1 MQELKVG
8 KDVLDKQKSNH
19 KKINALEYI
28 EILKFCTS
36 TDIIKKASHIT
47 NARSIQL
54 LKEGVAGDSQP
65 FLVML

>member
-47 NARSIQL
+47 NARSRQL
-54 LKEGVAGDSQP
+54 PPTHRKWAENRNR
-65 FLVML
+65 